1 MNAIHDMTHGSV
13 QEPKPVRVT
22 VSGKVKLPDVA
33 VAVHTDHS
41 LVRGRGGQVSLEPAT
56 SLTEAVEAEVLVPD
70 PRPVPQREEVCG
82 QPGPEGGLRRGHG
95 RCLRGVRVHQAGGG
109 LHHRGAAVLVRGEHL
124 GCDLLHQRGS
134 AHNPLSAGG
143 AVPHLWPGLAWL
155 THRVTLSR
163 CHHHHQM
170 SWGHSYLGTLPD
182 VDRGPHL
189 LEADWTLQ
197 LVAGN
202 ESRLISAKL
211 SPHSPNVH
219 LAQSVLLLDHGALD
233 VVDEGLRL
241 LEPLTGL
248 AIRNLSFPLL
258 LLFELLLLNLHP
270 HLELPPLPLLA
281 SLEVLVIF
289 EQFLF

>member
-1 MNAIHDMTHGSV
+1 M
-13 QEPKPVRVT
+13 T
-22 VSGKVKLPDVA
+22 VSRKVKLPDVA
-33 VAVHTDHS
+33 VAVHIGHS
-41 LVRGRGGQVSLEPAT
+41 LVRGRGGKVPLQTAT
-56 SLTEAVEAEVLVPD
+56 SLAEAVEAEVLVPD
-70 PRPVPQREEVCG
+70 PGSVSQREEVGG
-82 QPGPEGGLRRGHG
+82 QPRPERGLGRGDRRGLREI
-95 RCLRGVRVHQAGGG
+95 CVHQAGGG

-124 GCDLLHQRGS
+124 GCDLLHQSGS
-134 AHNPLSAGG
+134 AHDPLSAGG

-163 CHHHHQM
+163 CHHYHQM
-170 SWGHSYLGTLPD
+170 SRGHSYLGTLPD

-241 LEPLTGL
+241 FEPLTGL
-248 AIRNLSFPLL
+248 AVRNLSLPLL
-258 LLFELLLLNLHP
+258 LSLCLSLSRKLYMTQNNSNTIRQLFFP
-270 HLELPPLPLLA
+270 YTMLA
-281 SLEVLVIF
+281 ITHSMQYKLVH
-289 EQFLF
+289 